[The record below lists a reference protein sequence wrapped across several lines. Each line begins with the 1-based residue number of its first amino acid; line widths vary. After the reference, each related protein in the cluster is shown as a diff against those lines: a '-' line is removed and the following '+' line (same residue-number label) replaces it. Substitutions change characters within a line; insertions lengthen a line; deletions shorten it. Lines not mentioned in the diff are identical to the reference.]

1 MGLALNEQTILR
13 SVHNVSSSEAV
24 AVCDLK
30 GKSLTAIALSTNAA
44 VQFPNLLRLDLSD
57 NAINNIENLKHLKQ
71 LKWLNL
77 SNNRWIERFGTFE
90 QMLRN
95 YSRVECLWKPIEQF
109 WRRVGRAFD
118 EKFVSADC
126 IGQRAHGGVPERG
139 EKL

>member
-13 SVHNVSSSEAV
+13 SVHNVSSPEAV

-71 LKWLNL
+71 LKQCLKQLNHSKQVQQL
-77 SNNRWIERFGTFE
+77 KLKLLKLKLLLLEPHPGQE
-90 QMLRN
+90 
-95 YSRVECLWKPIEQF
+95 PHP
-109 WRRVGRAFD
+109 GRGL
-118 EKFVSADC
+118 E
-126 IGQRAHGGVPERG
+126 
-139 EKL
+139 L

>member
-77 SNNRWIERFGTFE
+77 SNNRLESNGLEPLSRCCETIRVLNVSGNRLSSFE
-90 QMLRN
+90 
-95 YSRVECLWKPIEQF
+95 
-109 WRRVGRAFD
+109 
-118 EKFVSADC
+118 
-126 IGQRAHGGVPERG
+126 GVLDAPLTRS
-139 EKL
+139 